1 MMTLS
6 WLAWFGLPL
15 TVIIYWAAKKLYHH
29 KSKVYLSP
37 LLITPIVIIVILTQT
52 GTSYEAYNEG
62 AKWLS
67 DLLQPATVAFAVPL
81 YKNFQTLKKHAA
93 EIMVSVISG
102 SVMAI
107 LSSAILAKWLHLD
120 SSLVTSLIPRS
131 ITTPIAMDV
140 SQVIGGVPSITAVF
154 VIITGILGSMVGP
167 SVMKL
172 FKIKGDI
179 PRGILFGTSAHGTG
193 TSKAFEFSSLSGTIS
208 SISMILAA
216 LFTLGAAPILMS
228 FLF

>member
-1 MMTLS
+1 MIPLI
-6 WLAWFGLPL
+6 AWFGLPL
-15 TVIIYWAAKKLYHH
+15 TLIIYWAAKKLYQR
-29 KSKVYLSP
+29 KNKVYFSP
-37 LLITPIVIIVILTQT
+37 LLLTPLIIVVILMQT
-52 GTSYEAYNEG
+52 GVSYESYNVG
-62 AKWLS
+62 AGWLS

-107 LSSAILAKWLHLD
+107 ISSAFLAKWLHLS
-120 SSLVTSLIPRS
+120 SSLTTSLVPRS
-131 ITTPIAMDV
+131 ITTPIAMNV
-140 SQVIGGVPSITAVF
+140 SQTIGGVPNMTAVF
-154 VIITGILGSMVGP
+154 VIMTGILGSMIGP
-167 SVMKL
+167 SVMKV
-172 FKIKGDI
+172 FRIKGDI
-179 PRGILFGTSAHGTG
+179 ARGILFGTSAHGTG

-216 LFTLGAAPILMS
+216 LFTLCTAPLLMS